1 MVKSMQEQNHSTPS
15 EGGKRKKGGAH
26 SYVPAHRT
34 LYVCGSLFGNTLFGI
49 MGLGLGFLFFVTKV
63 VATGTILLN
72 VMVFGIGAVII
83 VIYLYILLL
92 LNRWWVKKCSD
103 HKSKRNDSNR
113 LFFSMLYVVC
123 VVIVSIAYSFLRAA
137 IMANVAD

>member
-1 MVKSMQEQNHSTPS
+1 MVRSMQEQNHSTQS
-15 EGGKRKKGGAH
+15 EEKKKKKGGSH
-26 SYVPAHRT
+26 SYVPAHRA
-34 LYVCGSLFGNTLFGI
+34 LYVCGSLLGNTLFGI

-63 VATGTILLN
+63 IATGTILLN
-72 VMVFGIGAVII
+72 VMVFGLGAVII

-92 LNRWWVKKCSD
+92 INRWWVKKCSD

-137 IMANVAD
+137 IMANVVD